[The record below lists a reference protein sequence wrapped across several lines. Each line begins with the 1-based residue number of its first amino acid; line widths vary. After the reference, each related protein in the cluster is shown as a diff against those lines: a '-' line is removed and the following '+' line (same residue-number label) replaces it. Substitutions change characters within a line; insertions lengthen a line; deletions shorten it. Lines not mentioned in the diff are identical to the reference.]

1 MRYPEY
7 VRLAVV
13 IGVLALATT
22 AHGKP
27 ARLDD
32 FERFDPPPEPCASG
46 KTIERISACFAKQ
59 GTPSVVFAS
68 DLLNVIRVDKRGAVD
83 QGHLHVFVK
92 GDREW
97 TRVHQLGVSTAMEV
111 LSVAPIVMS
120 YARGVRIDIGI
131 TTRTNVSVDQLTS
144 ERGVLRRV
152 MTTVCTPQDFGCRS
166 MMTAC
171 ETYLDGKA
179 YFAFRAELVEKPSAS
194 IRLRGNRN
202 AAQGVCTPPAAFMVN
217 E

>member
-13 IGVLALATT
+13 IGVLALAAT

-32 FERFDPPPEPCASG
+32 FDRFDPPPEPCASG
-46 KTIERISACFAKQ
+46 KTIARITACLAKQ
-59 GTPSVVFAS
+59 GTASVVFAS
-68 DLLNVIRVDKRGAVD
+68 DLLNVIRVDKRAAVD

-97 TRVHQLGVSTAMEV
+97 TRVHQLGVSAAMEV

-120 YARGVRIDIGI
+120 HARGVRIDIGF
-131 TTRTNVSVDQLTS
+131 TTRTNISVDQLTS
-144 ERGVLRRV
+144 DRGVLRRV
-152 MTTVCTPQDFGCRS
+152 MTTVCTPQDFGCRTL
-166 MMTAC
+166 MTAC
-171 ETYLDGKA
+171 EAYLGGKA
-179 YFAFRAELVEKPSAS
+179 YFAFRAELIENAS
-194 IRLRGNRN
+194 QGLRLRGNRN
-202 AAQGVCTPPAAFMVN
+202 AAQGVCTPPAAFLVN